1 MQTTRRYLR
10 SITAAFIFCTIIYN
24 DAASSQSIP
33 GLAENK
39 LLLPAKNYSI
49 PFHWQGDSA
58 NATWEPHTAML
69 IPVKLKNCPK
79 QFFMQFDLG
88 SPSSLLYKNKLLA
101 IQSKYPKAMQVSDST
116 GKLVQF
122 SFTAGKMP
130 VIAKE
135 IVVKQFDSSA
145 INWSSNSVEIIGT
158 VGADFIDNKTVVI
171 DYPKKTLSISPTI
184 PAKLLPHLALNDF
197 MYAGRRVLLPANIQG
212 KPAMLYFDTG
222 SSMYELL
229 TSKKVCES
237 LAIPNSQVTQRK
249 VRSWD
254 KYLTANSLPS
264 SDSIQIGNTKIRLH
278 YSTYIEGISPAQVEQ
293 MMKMG
298 IGGMTGNKIFL
309 DYKLVLDTK
318 NKKFGLIPSR

>member
-10 SITAAFIFCTIIYN
+10 TITTAFIFCTIIYS
-24 DAASSQSIP
+24 DAARSQSMP
-33 GLAENK
+33 GLTENK
-39 LLLPAKNYSI
+39 LLLPEKNYSI

-58 NATWEPHTAML
+58 NSVWEPHTAML

-116 GKLVQF
+116 DKLVQF
-122 SFTAGKMP
+122 SFKAGKMP

-145 INWSSNSVEIIGT
+145 ISWSNNSVEIIGT
-158 VGADFIDNKTVVI
+158 IGADFIDNKTVVI
-171 DYPKKTLSISPTI
+171 DYPQKTLSISSTI
-184 PAKLLPHLALNDF
+184 PVKLLPHLVLNDF
-197 MYAGRRVLLPANIQG
+197 MYVGRRVLLPANIQG

-229 TSKKVCES
+229 TSKKTCES
-237 LAIPNSQVTQRK
+237 LAIPNSQAIQRK

-264 SDSIQIGNTKIRLH
+264 NDSIQIGDTKIRLH
-278 YSTYIEGISPAQVEQ
+278 YSTYIEGISTAQVEQ

-309 DYKLVLDTK
+309 HHKLVLDTK
-318 NKKFGLIPSR
+318 NKKFGLIRSR